1 MQNTSKKF
9 DVDAAIRRRMKEMR
23 GELIVPDDI
32 DEIGRYTKSRMQQIR
47 EKRDRQIDIDRSCL
61 ACYTI
66 GTMGDRDGET

>member
-32 DEIGRYTKSRMQQIR
+32 DEIGRYTKSRMQQLR
-47 EKRDRQIDIDRSCL
+47 EERDRQIDIDRSCL
-61 ACYTI
+61 ACYAG